1 MGQDPHIPMPDF
13 SDEVKTPRSQVE
25 LSGIVAGRFRVETR
39 LGAGGMG
46 EVYRAWDT
54 KLERTVALKRMVWR
68 EGVTQAARELF
79 LREGRRASAFNHG
92 NIAAIYDVIEDR
104 GDVLLVMEYIEG
116 STLRAELGP
125 SMPLDRFFPIA
136 IQCAD
141 ALMAAHARGILHS
154 DIKPENIMLN
164 SEGQVKLLDFGVA
177 RRIPDSDP
185 FGATATV
192 HTLLAPGVLAGT
204 PVYMPP
210 EVLRG
215 KAPDQRADIFAL
227 GIVFYEML
235 AGRHPFQGVNVTVTT
250 AQILSDQE
258 AVVLD
263 QNKLKVP
270 PRLSAILGR
279 ALAKDPVRRYGSALE
294 LKNDLEAVRQGGRPA
309 KAPVP
314 ERAPGTRIGVFLAV
328 AALAL
333 LIGLVAIPGVRSK
346 ALAWWTT
353 RHHAASSGPAPR
365 LAVLPPQ
372 IAGTGP
378 ELTAF
383 ADGLSAAVAA
393 KLATLTQNH
402 DIQVID
408 SSRVERAQAASP
420 DQALKELGANMTL
433 QFVVQQSQSMNR
445 VTYTLAGAKSGQIL
459 SEQTL
464 TAPIDDPFTLQD
476 RVADGVIQSLKITLL
491 PDEQA
496 ALSVHGTTQ
505 PAAYDYY
512 LEGRGYLSAIRR
524 PGNIPNALQVLDRA
538 LQLDPSF
545 GRAFAERGEAEWY
558 DYSNTH
564 QNDWVGKAK
573 ADCNQAISLG
583 NAGADGH
590 MCLGLVDGGT
600 GNYQEAA
607 GEYQKAIELEPTNEH
622 AVVGLALA
630 YAKLNRLADA
640 ENVYKQAVAAN
651 PNSSYVHEQLG
662 LFYLQQAEYGQAAQ
676 MFQQTIQ
683 LAPESYVDYSDL
695 GVAYEY
701 LGKYSEAIQAL
712 EQSIR
717 LHPTGDAYTNLG
729 TAYYQVGRFAD
740 AARIY
745 QQALTYD
752 SGNPDLWGNLADALE
767 RSGQKAKAR
776 PAFQKQ
782 LALVNQQLQ
791 VNPRDAERQGD
802 AAGIYAELGDKT
814 DALSH
819 LAQSIELGRG
829 DKDLLFNA
837 AVVYNDLGETGDAL
851 EWLQKAFTAGYSA
864 SIVRDSPEFNNLRNN
879 PQFQQ
884 LLNKALSK

>member
-1 MGQDPHIPMPDF
+1 MPDF
-13 SDEVKTPRSQVE
+13 SDQVKTPPLQVE
-25 LSGIVAGRFRVETR
+25 LTGTVAGRFRVLAR

-46 EVYRAWDT
+46 EVYRAWDL
-54 KLERTVALKRMVWR
+54 KLERAVALKRMMWR
-68 EGVTQAARELF
+68 EGTTSASRELF
-79 LREGRRASAFNHG
+79 LREGRRASALTHG
-92 NIAAIYDVIEDR
+92 NVAGVYDVIEDH

-116 STLRAELGP
+116 STLRAQLGAP
-125 SMPLDRFFPIA
+125 LSLDRFFSIA
-136 IQCAD
+136 VQCAD
-141 ALMAAHARGILHS
+141 ALIAAHARGILHG
-154 DIKPENIMLN
+154 DVKPENIMLTPD
-164 SEGQVKLLDFGVA
+164 SQVKLLDFGVA
-177 RRIPDSDP
+177 RRLPGSDP

-210 EVLRG
+210 EVLKG
-215 KAPDQRADIFAL
+215 EASDQRADIFAL

-263 QNKLKVP
+263 QAKLKVP
-270 PRLSAILGR
+270 PRIAAIVAR
-279 ALAKDPVRRYGSALE
+279 ALAKDPARRYATVQE
-294 LKNDLEAVRQGGRPA
+294 LKADLEAVRQGGRPA
-309 KAPVP
+309 KAPAPVRP
-314 ERAPGTRIGVFLAV
+314 AANRAGIAVAIVALAV
-328 AALAL
+328 VLVLA
-333 LIGLVAIPGVRSK
+333 AIPGVRSRALGWWK
-346 ALAWWTT
+346 AHRPGAI
-353 RHHAASSGPAPR
+353 ASGPAPR
-365 LAVLPPQ
+365 LAVLPAQ
-372 IAGTGP
+372 IPGASP

-408 SSRVERAQAASP
+408 SSRVERAQAAAP
-420 DQALKELGANMTL
+420 DQALKQLGANMTL
-433 QFVVQQSQSMNR
+433 QFVVQQSEQMNR
-445 VTYTLAGAKSGQIL
+445 VTWTLASAKNSQVL

-464 TAPIDDPFTLQD
+464 TAPVDDPFTLQD

-496 ALSVHGTTQ
+496 ALSLHGTTQ

-512 LEGRGYLSAIRR
+512 LEGKGYLAAIKR

-538 LQLDPSF
+538 LALDPSF

-558 DYSNTH
+558 NYTVTH
-564 QNDWVGKAK
+564 QSTWVDKAK
-573 ADCNQAISLG
+573 ADCSQSVALG

-590 MCLGLVDGGT
+590 MCRGLVDAGT

-607 GEYQKAIELEPTNEH
+607 GEYQKAIELEPTNDH
-622 AVVGLALA
+622 AVVGLASA
-630 YAKLNRLADA
+630 DAKLNRLADA
-640 ENVYKQAVAAN
+640 ENAYKQALAAN

-662 LFYLQQAEYGQAAQ
+662 IFYLQQAEYAQAAQ
-676 MFQQTIQ
+676 MFQQTVQ
-683 LAPESYVDYSDL
+683 LAPESYIDYSNL
-695 GVAYEY
+695 GAAYVY
-701 LGKYSEAIQAL
+701 MGKYPEAIQAF
-712 EQSIR
+712 EQSIK
-717 LHPTGDAYTNLG
+717 LHPTSGAYANVG
-729 TAYYQVGRFAD
+729 TAYYQARRFAD
-740 AARIY
+740 AARDY

-752 SGNPDLWGNLADALE
+752 TRDPDLWGDLADAYQ

-776 PAFQKQ
+776 DAFQKQ
-782 LALVNQQLQ
+782 LALVDQQLA
-791 VNPRDAERQGD
+791 VNPRDAERQSD
-802 AAGIYAELGDKT
+802 AAGIYAELGDKPS
-814 DALSH
+814 ALAH
-819 LAQSIELGRG
+819 LSQSLALGRG

-864 SIVRDSPEFNNLRNN
+864 SIVRDSPEFDNLRNN

-884 LLNKALSK
+884 LLNRALAK

>member
-1 MGQDPHIPMPDF
+1 MPDF
-13 SDEVKTPRSQVE
+13 SDQVKTPLSQVD
-25 LSGIVAGRFRVETR
+25 LTGMVAGRFRVDAR

-54 KLERTVALKRMVWR
+54 KLERTVALKRMAWR
-68 EGVTQAARELF
+68 EGVSQAARELF
-79 LREGRRASAFNHG
+79 LREGRRASALNHG

-104 GDVLLVMEYIEG
+104 DDVLLVMEYIEG
-116 STLRAELGP
+116 STLRAQLGEA
-125 SMPLDRFFPIA
+125 MPLDRFFPIA
-136 IQCAD
+136 IQCVD
-141 ALMAAHARGILHS
+141 ALIAAHARGILHS

-164 SEGQVKLLDFGVA
+164 QEGQLKLLDFGVA
-177 RRIPDSDP
+177 RRMPDSDP

-192 HTLLAPGVLAGT
+192 HTLLAPGILAGT

-210 EVLRG
+210 EVLKG

-263 QNKLKVP
+263 QSKLKVP
-270 PRLSAILGR
+270 SRLSAVVAR
-279 ALAKDPVRRYGSALE
+279 ALAKDPARRYSSATE
-294 LKNDLEAVRQGGRPA
+294 LKADLEAVRQGGRPA
-309 KAPVP
+309 KPP
-314 ERAPGTRIGVFLAV
+314 GLPGTARARIVLPAGVAV
-328 AALAL
+328 LAL
-333 LIGLVAIPGVRSK
+333 VAMLVAIPGVRSK
-346 ALAWWTT
+346 ALTWWKT
-353 RHHAASSGPAPR
+353 RHPVATTGGHAPR

-372 IAGTGP
+372 IAGSGP

-393 KLATLTQNH
+393 KLAALTQNH

-408 SSRVERAQAASP
+408 SSRVERARAAAP
-420 DQALKELGANMTL
+420 DQALKELGANITL

-445 VTYTLAGAKSGQIL
+445 VTYTLASAKNAQVL
-459 SEQTL
+459 REQTL

-476 RVADGVIQSLKITLL
+476 QVADGVIQSLKITLL
-491 PDEQA
+491 PEEQA

-512 LEGRGYLSAIRR
+512 LEGKGYLSAIRR

-545 GRAFAERGEAEWY
+545 GRAYAERGEADWY
-558 DYSNTH
+558 DYTGAH
-564 QNDWVGKAK
+564 QSDWVGKAK

-590 MCLGLVDGGT
+590 MCLGLVDAGT

-607 GEYQKAIELEPTNEH
+607 GEYQKAIELEPTNER
-622 AVVGLALA
+622 AVIGLASA
-630 YAKLNRLADA
+630 YAKLNRLTDA
-640 ENVYKQAVAAN
+640 ENVYKQALAAN

-662 LFYLQQAEYGQAAQ
+662 IFYLQQAEYGQAAQ
-676 MFQQTIQ
+676 MFRQAIQ
-683 LAPESYVDYSDL
+683 LAPESYIDYSDL
-695 GVAYEY
+695 GAAYVY
-701 LGKYSEAIQAL
+701 MGNYSAGIQAF
-712 EQSIR
+712 EQSIK
-717 LHPTGDAYTNLG
+717 LHPTGGAFANVG
-729 TAYYQVGRFAD
+729 TAYYQARRFAD
-740 AARIY
+740 AARDY
-745 QQALTYD
+745 QEALQYD
-752 SGNPDLWGNLADALE
+752 SGDPDLWGDLADAYQ
-767 RSGQKAKAR
+767 RSGQKAKAQD
-776 PAFQKQ
+776 AFRKQ
-782 LALVNQQLQ
+782 LTLVNQQLK

-802 AAGIYAELGDKT
+802 AAGIYAALGDRT
-814 DALSH
+814 EALAH
-819 LAQSIELGRG
+819 LARSVELGRG

-864 SIVRDSPEFNNLRNN
+864 SIVRDSPEFDNLRSN

-884 LLNKALSK
+884 LLKKALSH